1 MLVAL
6 SAQRYPLP
14 FQNFLHT
21 RQARSDHRVVQRF
34 ADHARQVQPQLSP
47 RGFPSILAL
56 GTLVHGGLLLLP
68 NPIFRSGEECRH
80 SNLNNLQDIA
90 PVSPLPRLLP
100 CRRCPP
106 LEPALGGSLWPLR
119 KSYPGVPPRWSRAPM
134 WIRRSEVKEGS
145 SRRKLAHNL
154 TRRRPHSQLVAVK
167 SGCQTAPQLQK
178 PLVIPAGVEP
188 AFPT

>member
-90 PVSPLPRLLP
+90 VKVSYQYQLDIPFLSPVTLT
-100 CRRCPP
+100 
-106 LEPALGGSLWPLR
+106 
-119 KSYPGVPPRWSRAPM
+119 
-134 WIRRSEVKEGS
+134 
-145 SRRKLAHNL
+145 LAS
-154 TRRRPHSQLVAVK
+154 TSQMLV
-167 SGCQTAPQLQK
+167 
-178 PLVIPAGVEP
+178 
-188 AFPT
+188 

>member
-90 PVSPLPRLLP
+90 
-100 CRRCPP
+100 
-106 LEPALGGSLWPLR
+106 ALYFPTTQLNYSNGINAA
-119 KSYPGVPPRWSRAPM
+119 YT
-134 WIRRSEVKEGS
+134 I
-145 SRRKLAHNL
+145 
-154 TRRRPHSQLVAVK
+154 LVADTLIFTGGA
-167 SGCQTAPQLQK
+167 SININSNYASL
-178 PLVIPAGVEP
+178 AD
-188 AFPT
+188 

>member
-90 PVSPLPRLLP
+90 HLGWLKVSSVIGW
-100 CRRCPP
+100 
-106 LEPALGGSLWPLR
+106 AL
-119 KSYPGVPPRWSRAPM
+119 
-134 WIRRSEVKEGS
+134 
-145 SRRKLAHNL
+145 H
-154 TRRRPHSQLVAVK
+154 
-167 SGCQTAPQLQK
+167 
-178 PLVIPAGVEP
+178 
-188 AFPT
+188 PTYLMALFR

>member
-90 PVSPLPRLLP
+90 RPSAVTTLLWSAEVRP
-100 CRRCPP
+100 GWSLLRARR
-106 LEPALGGSLWPLR
+106 AS
-119 KSYPGVPPRWSRAPM
+119 VPWS
-134 WIRRSEVKEGS
+134 
-145 SRRKLAHNL
+145 
-154 TRRRPHSQLVAVK
+154 
-167 SGCQTAPQLQK
+167 
-178 PLVIPAGVEP
+178 
-188 AFPT
+188 

>member
-90 PVSPLPRLLP
+90 WF
-100 CRRCPP
+100 
-106 LEPALGGSLWPLR
+106 EPARMTKRPYGLSPGGPQR
-119 KSYPGVPPRWSRAPM
+119 
-134 WIRRSEVKEGS
+134 
-145 SRRKLAHNL
+145 L
-154 TRRRPHSQLVAVK
+154 TRTDSRYRTRVGSE
-167 SGCQTAPQLQK
+167 K
-178 PLVIPAGVEP
+178 PRMEA
-188 AFPT
+188 

>member
-90 PVSPLPRLLP
+90 EQNDIPRKTAIGVFNTLESVMLGSVHPRGVGEFALPGL
-100 CRRCPP
+100 CKIT
-106 LEPALGGSLWPLR
+106 LR
-119 KSYPGVPPRWSRAPM
+119 KVPARKAGTLIRNPATGEMMKGAAKPASVRVRIRAL
-134 WIRRSEVKEGS
+134 S
-145 SRRKLAHNL
+145 KL
-154 TRRRPHSQLVAVK
+154 K
-167 SGCQTAPQLQK
+167 SAT
-178 PLVIPAGVEP
+178 IS
-188 AFPT
+188 

>member
-68 NPIFRSGEECRH
+68 TPIFRSARNAATQISTTFRTSPVFLGSPTSFGNRH
-80 SNLNNLQDIA
+80 SVRGTVKKRKFALAVLGAVLFAVVAISTRAYCA
-90 PVSPLPRLLP
+90 PPDASRTQGRQIHFVPNSQEFWDSSKNWPTNFGPAYRDTVTALSNFLP
-100 CRRCPP
+100 CTGKF
-106 LEPALGGSLWPLR
+106 AL
-119 KSYPGVPPRWSRAPM
+119 
-134 WIRRSEVKEGS
+134 
-145 SRRKLAHNL
+145 
-154 TRRRPHSQLVAVK
+154 
-167 SGCQTAPQLQK
+167 C
-178 PLVIPAGVEP
+178 
-188 AFPT
+188 